1 MSAIFVPRR
10 ISQQLDVSFGTVA
23 NDDFLQRKSGAWSN
37 RTVAQVKT
45 DLSLNNVENTA
56 LSTWAG
62 STNITTLGTVTTG
75 AFNGT
80 IGAATPNTGAF
91 TTGSFSGAVTM
102 TAGTASSSST
112 TGALVVTGGVGISG
126 SLYVGTLI
134 QSGTA
139 IRSGDYVLCAAT
151 SWYYFSGRGGFS
163 ALADGVI
170 KLGNNADTAGTV
182 LDISTNGTI
191 KLRDRTNAADATV
204 TTGAITASGAITA
217 NANGAASAPA
227 VNITG
232 VPFAGTGT
240 TSFPLVYINETGATA
255 STVLNT
261 AGTLFGVNGNGT
273 ADMMNLLKDGV
284 SIFKVASDGAVV
296 TPTSIT
302 SPLYYGSSGSNG
314 ILRLD
319 GNTSA
324 RGLGISSLNIIAWS
338 SGTFSGGVIDAVG
351 DTFIGRQA
359 AANIRQGAA
368 DAASPVSQTF
378 SVQNVSTGTSNT
390 AGADRYYD
398 ASQGTGTGAGGSH
411 IFRTAPAG
419 GAGSS
424 QNALAAALTIS
435 SVGNITASG
444 SFTSTNGGFIAASGS
459 AFSWSSR
466 AQMRSLAD
474 GTVRISD
481 ASISNGATLD
491 VTTDGTIKLRDRT
504 NAADATVTAG
514 KATLSGPLI
523 TTPQALSGAGAINLT
538 TGTTAFTSTGAA
550 QALTLADGTNGQIKT
565 IVHVADGGS
574 GVLTP
579 TTASGYTII
588 TFANVGD
595 SVTLQF
601 FTTAGWCIVGIFGA
615 VAA

>member
-23 NDDFLQRKSGAWSN
+23 NDDFLQRKSGAWAN
-37 RTVAQVKT
+37 RTVAQVKA
-45 DLSLNNVENTA
+45 DLGLSGTNSGDQTITLTGDVTGTGTGSFAVTLATVTVDKGGTGLSSATAYAVLCGGTTGTGALQSPGTGTAGQILTSGGASALPTWSSSISVTTIDSTGANTNTKTGLGTTTA
-56 LSTWAG
+56 AAFIAQ
-62 STNITTLGTVTTG
+62 NITAAAAGAQQISSSVDVVGQGWKTNATAASQEVRGRMNILPVQGAANPTGTLQFQIGINGATPTNVLTVGSDSVVTIGVSGPVLTPNAAATGSLSIKNGATTSVWINANDVRLTSG
-75 AFNGT
+75 LTIGWSSDATNSFNGT
-80 IGAATPNTGAF
+80 
-91 TTGSFSGAVTM
+91 
-102 TAGTASSSST
+102 
-112 TGALVVTGGVGISG
+112 
-126 SLYVGTLI
+126 
-134 QSGTA
+134 
-139 IRSGDYVLCAAT
+139 
-151 SWYYFSGRGGFS
+151 
-163 ALADGVI
+163 
-170 KLGNNADTAGTV
+170 K
-182 LDISTNGTI
+182 
-191 KLRDRTNAADATV
+191 
-204 TTGAITASGAITA
+204 
-217 NANGAASAPA
+217 
-227 VNITG
+227 
-232 VPFAGTGT
+232 
-240 TSFPLVYINETGATA
+240 
-255 STVLNT
+255 
-261 AGTLFGVNGNGT
+261 
-273 ADMMNLLKDGV
+273 
-284 SIFKVASDGAVV
+284 
-296 TPTSIT
+296 
-302 SPLYYGSSGSNG
+302 
-314 ILRLD
+314 
-319 GNTSA
+319 
-324 RGLGISSLNIIAWS
+324 
-338 SGTFSGGVIDAVG
+338 
-351 DTFIGRQA
+351 DTFLGRQA
-359 AANIRQGAA
+359 AANLRQGAA
-368 DAASPVSQTF
+368 DAAAPVAQTF